1 MNGKLIVN
9 LRKKITQIA
18 GKLVVHEW
26 SMRSCTQ
33 LNEQEVVNEW

>member
-9 LRKKITQIA
+9 LKKITQIA